1 MVASWYALISWGI
14 NVARNYSARPFMKVF
29 IIQSATQNGTGLIA
43 IEPMTQFMPNT
54 ASVLRLHGAYTLVIL
69 LKHPHISERYIG
81 ATGQRGSMFCECF

>member
-1 MVASWYALISWGI
+1 MVAWYALISWGI

-43 IEPMTQFMPNT
+43 IEPMTQSMPNT